1 MRTQVIADAVLC
13 RPDTLR
19 NYKSVEED
27 LEEANIELDRYAT
40 LGYMKRVP
48 LKEAEREFSGG
59 TVSRLGLVLKIKD
72 DGQKKR
78 RIVIDLRRSGGNA
91 KSVLPEKLVLPRL
104 TDGVKLIKEIRKRST
119 QASDPAGE
127 HEMELALVDVS
138 DAFTVLPVAKAELKH
153 TMAPSTKEGEMLV
166 FQALLFGYKVAPLLY
181 SRFAALIARL
191 LQGAIKLNRGGHEV
205 YLDDSLWV
213 LQGTLAARSNTLA
226 FILNTM
232 GALGIRVSFPK
243 GSRANKAIWIGV
255 SLQLVDKNTLVL
267 GIPIKFIDELK
278 GTPKTTSSHIWK
290 TYSTHTNKTGGK
302 RERANPSCPALFA
315 PFFSPTA
322 ACQQTAS
329 QTAVVPAAS
338 PFVPQRLG
346 ASLGVGSR

>member
-78 RIVIDLRRSGGNA
+78 RIVIDLRRSGGNT

-267 GIPIKFIDELK
+267 GDTHQVHRRAQGHTKNDIKSYMENLFNTQTK
-278 GTPKTTSSHIWK
+278 R
-290 TYSTHTNKTGGK
+290 GGK
-302 RERANPSCPALFA
+302 ERERTRAALPYSP
-315 PFFSPTA
+315 PFSHPPLLV
-322 ACQQTAS
+322 S
-329 QTAVVPAAS
+329 
-338 PFVPQRLG
+338 RLHPR
-346 ASLGVGSR
+346 LP

>member
-104 TDGVKLIKEIRKRST
+104 TDGVKLIKESGK
-119 QASDPAGE
+119 
-127 HEMELALVDVS
+127 
-138 DAFTVLPVAKAELKH
+138 
-153 TMAPSTKEGEMLV
+153 
-166 FQALLFGYKVAPLLY
+166 
-181 SRFAALIARL
+181 
-191 LQGAIKLNRGGHEV
+191 
-205 YLDDSLWV
+205 
-213 LQGTLAARSNTLA
+213 
-226 FILNTM
+226 
-232 GALGIRVSFPK
+232 GALRRQIQQENTRWNWRWWTCRTR
-243 GSRANKAIWIGV
+243 SRCCQW
-255 SLQLVDKNTLVL
+255 
-267 GIPIKFIDELK
+267 
-278 GTPKTTSSHIWK
+278 
-290 TYSTHTNKTGGK
+290 
-302 RERANPSCPALFA
+302 RRPS
-315 PFFSPTA
+315 
-322 ACQQTAS
+322 
-329 QTAVVPAAS
+329 
-338 PFVPQRLG
+338 
-346 ASLGVGSR
+346 

>member
-1 MRTQVIADAVLC
+1 VRTQVIADAVLC

-40 LGYMKRVP
+40 LGYMKRIP

-72 DGQKKR
+72 DGQRKR

-181 SRFAALIARL
+181 SFCVVIITVAPFTFSAQRRSATKIARASNADGQK
-191 LQGAIKLNRGGHEV
+191 LQRRAQFPGCRIGHLPGRAGGGGN
-205 YLDDSLWV
+205 
-213 LQGTLAARSNTLA
+213 QGNPRS
-226 FILNTM
+226 
-232 GALGIRVSFPK
+232 RQSQC
-243 GSRANKAIWIGV
+243 GSRLPV
-255 SLQLVDKNTLVL
+255 
-267 GIPIKFIDELK
+267 
-278 GTPKTTSSHIWK
+278 
-290 TYSTHTNKTGGK
+290 
-302 RERANPSCPALFA
+302 
-315 PFFSPTA
+315 A
-322 ACQQTAS
+322 AQHLEDYDNAQ
-329 QTAVVPAAS
+329 
-338 PFVPQRLG
+338 
-346 ASLGVGSR
+346 GVGRSGHRV